1 MSTIYR
7 HPNSVV
13 ANFQD
18 KLCDILLKL
27 ENNKTSYVI
36 NGDFNINL
44 LNTKNNKVKN
54 YTNMLTSVGCNSLIN
69 SPTRYSSNCT
79 PSLLDHI
86 YTNISNLRK
95 SSGICLYDISDHLPT
110 FFNIDNFQHSIKNKT
125 VYRRSMKHFNLEH
138 FIADLQEHLQN
149 IDVANPNS
157 NVNND
162 SKQLISA
169 FEFLLNK
176 HAPLQPLSRQEK

>member
-1 MSTIYR
+1 
-7 HPNSVV
+7 
-13 ANFQD
+13 
-18 KLCDILLKL
+18 
-27 ENNKTSYVI
+27 
-36 NGDFNINL
+36 
-44 LNTKNNKVKN
+44 
-54 YTNMLTSVGCNSLIN
+54 MLTV
-69 SPTRYSSNCT
+69 
-79 PSLLDHI
+79 
-86 YTNISNLRK
+86 
-95 SSGICLYDISDHLPT
+95 YDISDHLPT
-110 FFNIDNFQHSIKNKT
+110 FLNIDNFRLSIKNKT

-176 HAPLQPLSRQEK
+176 HAPLQPLSRQEKRINEKPWISKCILKSIKTKNKLFRSHYRSNDLNKKLFYKKYLNKLTHIKYLAKQSYYKNLFKESEGDSYRTWSIIGELIDYKNKSVLQKYHAQ